1 MSQQTAIAIEN
12 SGPFEHLYKAFEKA
26 KDRIK
31 KITYDIY
38 GPDNTEQTLAAP
50 ALNELRYV
58 GFHIIRA
65 ISKFDRKE
73 QEEELRRAIRHCER
87 ASYDI
92 IEIGIAYQLGLFEGF
107 REEFRQTPITATI
120 KDWGH
125 ICESI
130 NRINAELCEI
140 NRFDEAGEEYLIVA
154 EEKLQQLFSITANLP
169 QYRTELDKVQ
179 NRRQIRKFFTFSG
192 WAIAVVAVI
201 WLAFTL

>member
-1 MSQQTAIAIEN
+1 MSKQTAIAIEN
-12 SGPFEHLYKAFEKA
+12 RGTFEHLYKAFEKA

-31 KITYDIY
+31 KITHDIY
-38 GPDNTEQTLAAP
+38 GPDNIEQTLAAP

-65 ISKFDRKE
+65 ISRLDRKE

-92 IEIGIAYQLGLFEGF
+92 IEIGIAYQLGRLEYF

-120 KDWGH
+120 KEWGH
-125 ICESI
+125 ICESV

-154 EEKLQQLFSITANLP
+154 EEKLQQLLGITANLP
-169 QYRTELDKVQ
+169 QYRKELDKVQ
-179 NRRQIRKFFTFSG
+179 SRLLIRKFFTLSG
-192 WAIAVVAVI
+192 WAIAVLAAL